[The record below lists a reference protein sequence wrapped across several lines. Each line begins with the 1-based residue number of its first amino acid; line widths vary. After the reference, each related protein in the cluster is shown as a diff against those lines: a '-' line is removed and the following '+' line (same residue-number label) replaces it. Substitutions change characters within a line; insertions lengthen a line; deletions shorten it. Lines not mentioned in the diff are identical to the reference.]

1 MAWQRL
7 GLVVA
12 GECAQA
18 LADALEAEGAL
29 STDLS
34 DADAG
39 TEREEALF
47 GEPGADG
54 GLWPRCRLT
63 ALFDAS
69 ADVSAA
75 LDAALAA
82 AGTPPVQ
89 AASLDRL
96 EDADWV
102 ALTQKQFEPMRVGDR
117 LWIVPTWHEPP
128 DPRAV
133 NIVLDPGAAF
143 GTGSHPTTRL
153 CLAWLE
159 RSVRPGDAVLDYG
172 CGSGIL
178 AIAAMKLGG
187 ASAIAVDVDPLALEA
202 ARYNASR
209 NDVRLAPDTPM
220 LATMEAWA
228 IPVFGSLLATET
240 VGRLIAV
247 VLFIA
252 VLNHDQP
259 NQLAHLRRSQ
269 TDPRRIAHGVDHALQ
284 ARFLVRIDLRVEGAR
299 DDVGI
304 HAFRREFP
312 RDPVPALSLDVGGVP
327 RERLR
332 RARIVEVCE
341 ALNRLTPGD
350 HEKRTALFNSGAEAV
365 ENAVKIAR
373 CATGRQ
379 AVVAFDHA
387 YHGRTSLTM
396 AMTAKVQPYKQGF
409 GPFAPEIYRAPLS
422 YPFRDAVTLT
432 VPPSVRVRSKV
443 PAVLVKV
450 PPAWANPVDPV
461 SEVGEVD
468 D

>member
-1 MAWQRL
+1 MPWQRV

-39 TEREEALF
+39 TRREQALF
-47 GEPGADG
+47 GEPGADA

-75 LDAALAA
+75 LDAALAV
-82 AGTPPVQ
+82 AGAPAVQ

-102 ALTQKQFEPMRVGDR
+102 ALTQKQFEPIRAGDR

-128 DPRAV
+128 DPGAI

-159 RSVRPGDAVLDYG
+159 RNVRPGDPVLDYG

-178 AIAAMKLGG
+178 AVAAMKLGA

-209 NDVRLAPDTPM
+209 NDVRLDVRDAQQDIPESARITVANILANPLRM
-220 LATMEAWA
+220 LA
-228 IPVFGSLLATET
+228 PLLASRTRAGGSIALAGILEEQADA
-240 VGRLIAV
+240 VIAAYAPWARLAV
-247 VLFIA
+247 VA
-252 VLNHDQP
+252 RESGWVL
-259 NQLAHLRRSQ
+259 LA
-269 TDPRRIAHGVDHALQ
+269 G
-284 ARFLVRIDLRVEGAR
+284 
-299 DDVGI
+299 
-304 HAFRREFP
+304 
-312 RDPVPALSLDVGGVP
+312 
-327 RERLR
+327 ERLR
-332 RARIVEVCE
+332 
-341 ALNRLTPGD
+341 G
-350 HEKRTALFNSGAEAV
+350 
-365 ENAVKIAR
+365 
-373 CATGRQ
+373 
-379 AVVAFDHA
+379 
-387 YHGRTSLTM
+387 
-396 AMTAKVQPYKQGF
+396 AMTGA
-409 GPFAPEIYRAPLS
+409 RA
-422 YPFRDAVTLT
+422 
-432 VPPSVRVRSKV
+432 
-443 PAVLVKV
+443 
-450 PPAWANPVDPV
+450 
-461 SEVGEVD
+461 
-468 D
+468 